1 MVESIGTNATLQ
13 AQRVAASEAPR
24 STVVEQAAPRT
35 VQSRV
40 NRPDA
45 PVRVSVN
52 PFPIASQSTAS
63 ASSAREKS
71 GEAAPKEAQRAPIT
85 PLIGDS
91 GLTTYRDQESG
102 RLIVR
107 VFDRESGDVLLEF
120 PPEGQRHAIKAL
132 APSLASPKTE
142 YLA

>member
-1 MVESIGTNATLQ
+1 MVESIGTNAPPQ

-24 STVVEQAAPRT
+24 STAVEQAAPRSI
-35 VQSRV
+35 QSRV

-45 PVRVSVN
+45 PARVAVS
-52 PFPIASQSTAS
+52 PSPIASRKA
-63 ASSAREKS
+63 A
-71 GEAAPKEAQRAPIT
+71 AAPSAGEGSPEVARKEVQQAPIT

-120 PPEGQRHAIKAL
+120 PPEGQRQAVKVL
-132 APSLASPKTE
+132 APSSVRPKTE
-142 YLA
+142 YLV